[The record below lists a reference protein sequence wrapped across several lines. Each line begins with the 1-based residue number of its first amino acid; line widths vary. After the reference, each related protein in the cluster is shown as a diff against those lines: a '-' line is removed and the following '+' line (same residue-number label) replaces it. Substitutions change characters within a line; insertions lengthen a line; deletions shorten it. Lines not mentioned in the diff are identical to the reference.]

1 MDCKGLKGEELK
13 KCQEKK
19 KKKRK
24 SPSEMMDTIESN
36 RKIRQN
42 KREEQAAL
50 RKDKREVRRLKR
62 IDYTTKAKNTLGLK
76 TLGTVTKITRLK

>member
-19 KKKRK
+19 KKNLADGLK
-24 SPSEMMDTIESN
+24 EIESN

-50 RKDKREVRRLKR
+50 RKAKRDSRRSER
-62 IDYTTKAKNTLGLK
+62 INYTQSKNPLGLK
-76 TLGTVTKITRLK
+76 TLGTVTKIPRLK

>member
-1 MDCKGLKGEELK
+1 MDCKELKGEELK

-50 RKDKREVRRLKR
+50 RKAKRDSRRSER
-62 IDYTTKAKNTLGLK
+62 INYTQSKNPLGLK
-76 TLGTVTKITRLK
+76 TLGTVTKIQRLK

>member
-1 MDCKGLKGEELK
+1 MDCKELKGEELK

-19 KKKRK
+19 KKNLADGLK
-24 SPSEMMDTIESN
+24 EIESN

-50 RKDKREVRRLKR
+50 RKAKRDSRRSERLE
-62 IDYTTKAKNTLGLK
+62 YSQAKNPLGLK
-76 TLGTVTKITRLK
+76 TLGAITKIPRLK

>member
-1 MDCKGLKGEELK
+1 MDCKELKGEELK

-50 RKDKREVRRLKR
+50 RKAKRDSRRSER
-62 IDYTTKAKNTLGLK
+62 IKYTQSKNPLGLK
-76 TLGTVTKITRLK
+76 TLGTVTKIPRLK

>member
-1 MDCKGLKGEELK
+1 MACKGLKGEELK

-19 KKKRK
+19 GKKRN

-42 KREEQAAL
+42 KREEQAKL
-50 RKDKREVRRLKR
+50 RRDKRDARRSKR
-62 IDYTTKAKNTLGLK
+62 IEYSQSKNPLGLK
-76 TLGTVTKITRLK
+76 TLGTVTKIPRLK

>member
-1 MDCKGLKGEELK
+1 MDCKELKGEELK

-19 KKKRK
+19 KKNLADGLK
-24 SPSEMMDTIESN
+24 EIESN

-50 RKDKREVRRLKR
+50 RKAKRDSRRSKR
-62 IDYTTKAKNTLGLK
+62 IEYSQAKNPLGLK
-76 TLGTVTKITRLK
+76 TLGTVTKIPRLK

>member
-19 KKKRK
+19 EKKRK
-24 SPSEMMDTIESN
+24 SPSEMMETIESN

-42 KREEQAAL
+42 KREEQAVL
-50 RKDKREVRRLKR
+50 RKAKRDARRSKR
-62 IDYTTKAKNTLGLK
+62 IQYSQSKNPIG
-76 TLGTVTKITRLK
+76 LGTVTKIPRLK

>member
-19 KKKRK
+19 GKKRK

-50 RKDKREVRRLKR
+50 RKAKRDSRRSER
-62 IDYTTKAKNTLGLK
+62 IQYAQGKNPLG
-76 TLGTVTKITRLK
+76 LGTVTKIPRLK

>member
-13 KCQEKK
+13 KCQE
-19 KKKRK
+19 KRK

-50 RKDKREVRRLKR
+50 RKAKRDSRRSER
-62 IDYTTKAKNTLGLK
+62 IEYSQAKNPLGLK

>member
-19 KKKRK
+19 KKNLADGLK
-24 SPSEMMDTIESN
+24 EIESN

-42 KREEQAAL
+42 KRKEEAE
-50 RKDKREVRRLKR
+50 KRREKKEVRRLKR
-62 IDYTTKAKNTLGLK
+62 IEYPKSNPLGLK
-76 TLGTVTKITRLK
+76 TLGTVTEIPRLK

>member
-19 KKKRK
+19 KKNLTNTLKTVK
-24 SPSEMMDTIESN
+24 GNSD
-36 RKIRQN
+36 IRQN

-50 RKDKREVRRLKR
+50 RKAKRDSRRSER
-62 IDYTTKAKNTLGLK
+62 INYTQSKNPSGLK
-76 TLGTVTKITRLK
+76 TLGTVTKIPRLK

>member
-19 KKKRK
+19 GKKRK

-50 RKDKREVRRLKR
+50 RKAKRDARRSER
-62 IDYTTKAKNTLGLK
+62 IQYAQGKNPLG
-76 TLGTVTKITRLK
+76 LGTVTKIPRLK

>member
-19 KKKRK
+19 KKNLTNTLKTVKSNSDIRK
-24 SPSEMMDTIESN
+24 D
-36 RKIRQN
+36 

>member
-1 MDCKGLKGEELK
+1 MDCKELKGEELK

-19 KKKRK
+19 KKNLTNTLKTVK
-24 SPSEMMDTIESN
+24 SN

-50 RKDKREVRRLKR
+50 RKDKRKVRSLKR
-62 IDYTTKAKNTLGLK
+62 IDYKTKAKNTLGLK

>member
-50 RKDKREVRRLKR
+50 RKAKRDSRRSER
-62 IDYTTKAKNTLGLK
+62 IKYTQSKNPLGLK
-76 TLGTVTKITRLK
+76 TLGAVTKIPRLK

>member
-1 MDCKGLKGEELK
+1 MDCKELKGEELK

-19 KKKRK
+19 KKNLTNTLK
-24 SPSEMMDTIESN
+24 TVNSN

-50 RKDKREVRRLKR
+50 RKEKREVRSLKR
-62 IDYTTKAKNTLGLK
+62 KDYKTKAKNTLGLK

>member
-1 MDCKGLKGEELK
+1 MDCKELKGEELK

-19 KKKRK
+19 KKNLADGLK
-24 SPSEMMDTIESN
+24 EIESN

-50 RKDKREVRRLKR
+50 RKAKRDSRRSERLE
-62 IDYTTKAKNTLGLK
+62 YSQAKNPLGLK
-76 TLGTVTKITRLK
+76 TLGTVTKIPRLK

>member
-50 RKDKREVRRLKR
+50 RKAKRDSRRSER
-62 IDYTTKAKNTLGLK
+62 IKYSKNPLGLK
-76 TLGTVTKITRLK
+76 PLGTVTKIPRLK